1 MSSEPEFRFK
11 EKVARRQEMSNPKN
25 LLRDIMWSQRWL
37 LLLGI
42 VLILVDRAALLMV
55 PASIKYLFDDGIVN
69 NDIGQLFLLA
79 GLIGGSVVVRAATS
93 YALACLLGIEG
104 HRRTAEL
111 RLQLQ
116 KHTFYLPMRFFDRVT
131 SGALATRIMDDT
143 RGVPYL
149 VGKGFATLAGG
160 AITVVSILVFLVW
173 IDPGMTLFVG
183 VPLAGFTWLSMM
195 MSRRVR
201 SAFQERHKLRAEVV
215 GRLTEGLGGIRVVK
229 GFGAIEMESKIF
241 HAHMKKIL
249 ASMAV
254 TIRVSSILTIGSM
267 AFTGLAGVLAVAYG
281 GQLVIQGEITTG
293 ELVSFFLLL
302 VMLAAPISQIT
313 KASIQFIDG
322 RAGLDRVA
330 ELLSWPQEGDDPRR
344 VVTMPEIQG
353 HLVFEDVHFCYD
365 EDQRVL
371 KEISFEVQ
379 PGTVVA
385 LVGSSG
391 SGKSTVAALA
401 ASFRTPDKGR
411 VLVDGIDLRQ
421 VKQASYRQ
429 QIGLV
434 LQDDFM
440 FDGTIRENIRFG
452 RRFAS
457 DSEVQQAAEQSLVTE
472 FSDHLPDRLDT
483 VIGERGVKLSTGQ
496 RQRVAIAR
504 AMLTVPRILIL
515 DEPTSNLDTQ
525 SEAIV
530 QKSLAKLFADRT
542 TLVIAHRLSTIQ
554 RADVILVMENGRIV
568 ERGKHDALMARG
580 GRYHR
585 LYSVQARI

>member
-1 MSSEPEFRFK
+1 MRK
-11 EKVARRQEMSNPKN
+11 ATRRQEVPSPKN
-25 LLRDIMWSQRWL
+25 ILWDIMRSRWRVF
-37 LLLGI
+37 LLGI
-42 VLILVDRAALLMV
+42 VLILVERAAILV
-55 PASIKYLFDDGIVN
+55 FPASTKYIFDGVIANEDMGL
-69 NDIGQLFLLA
+69 LFLLV
-79 GLIGGSVVVRAATS
+79 GLIGGSMILRATTS
-93 YALACLLGIEG
+93 YALTVLLGIGG
-104 HRRTAEL
+104 HRSMTEL
-111 RLQLQ
+111 RLRLQ
-116 KHTFYLPMRFFDRVT
+116 KHVFDLPIQFFDRIK
-131 SGALATRIMDDT
+131 SGEIASRVMNDT
-143 RGVPYL
+143 DGVPHL
-149 VGKGFATLAGG
+149 VGKGLVQFASGV
-160 AITVVSILVFLVW
+160 IIVVAILVFLVR
-173 IDPGMTLFVG
+173 IDPVMTLLAN
-183 VPLAGFTWLSMM
+183 VPLAGFAWISVMA
-195 MSRRVR
+195 SARVR
-201 SAFQERHKLRAEVV
+201 SSFRDRRKTHAEVV
-215 GRLTEGLGGIRVVK
+215 GRLTEGMGGIRTVK
-229 GFGAIEMESKIF
+229 GFGATEVEIKTF
-241 HAHMKKIL
+241 HVGVMKIL
-249 ASMAV
+249 ASM
-254 TIRVSSILTIGSM
+254 TTTLRLSSILTIGGTFCM
-267 AFTGLAGVLAVAYG
+267 GLAGILSLVYG
-281 GQLVIQGEITTG
+281 GRLVVYGQITTG
-293 ELVSFFLLL
+293 ELVSFTVFLA
-302 VMLAAPISQIT
+302 MLATPILQIT
-313 KASIQFIDG
+313 NASIQFADG
-322 RAGLDRVA
+322 WAGLDRVA
-330 ELLSWPQEGDDPRR
+330 KLLLWTKEGDDPRR

-353 HLVFEDVHFCYD
+353 HLMFEDVHFGY
-365 EDQRVL
+365 EGDQRVL
-371 KEISFEVQ
+371 KEVSFEAQ

-421 VKQASYRQ
+421 VKQESYRQ
-429 QIGLV
+429 QLGLV
-434 LQDDFM
+434 LQDDFV

-457 DSEVQQAAEQSLVTE
+457 DSEVRQVAKQSFVTM
-472 FSDHLPDRLDT
+472 FSDRLPDRLDT

>member
-1 MSSEPEFRFK
+1 
-11 EKVARRQEMSNPKN
+11 
-25 LLRDIMWSQRWL
+25 
-37 LLLGI
+37 
-42 VLILVDRAALLMV
+42 MV
-55 PASIKYLFDDGIVN
+55 PASIKYLFDDVIVN
-69 NDIGQLFLLA
+69 KDIGQLFLLA
-79 GLIGGSVVVRAATS
+79 GLIGSSVVLRAATS
-93 YALACLLGIEG
+93 YALVHLLGIGALRKMTEM
-104 HRRTAEL
+104 

-116 KHTFYLPMRFFDRVT
+116 KHIFHLPMRFFDQVK
-131 SGALATRIMDDT
+131 SGAIATQIIEDT
-143 RGVPYL
+143 NGISYMIGTGL
-149 VGKGFATLAGG
+149 VQFTGG
-160 AITVVSILVFLVW
+160 AITVVSILVFLFW

-183 VPLAGFTWLSMM
+183 VPFAGFVWLSMRL
-195 MSRRVR
+195 SKRVR
-201 SAFQERHKLRAEVV
+201 SDVRERRKLQAEVV

-229 GFGAIEMESKIF
+229 GFGATEMESRVF
-241 HAHMKKIL
+241 QANMMRFL
-249 ASMAV
+249 AKMATV
-254 TIRVSSILTIGSM
+254 TRVSNILGIGSM
-267 AFTGLAGVLAVAYG
+267 VFTGLAGVLVLAYG
-281 GQLVIQGEITTG
+281 GQLVVHGQITTG
-293 ELVSFFLLL
+293 ELVSFSLLL
-302 VMLAAPISQIT
+302 MMLARPISQIT
-313 KASIQFIDG
+313 KASIQFVDG

-353 HLVFEDVHFCYD
+353 RLVFEDVHFCY
-365 EDQRVL
+365 EGDQRIL
-371 KEISFEVQ
+371 KEVSFEAQ

-385 LVGSSG
+385 LVGGSG

-429 QIGLV
+429 QLGLV

-452 RRFAS
+452 RRCAS

-472 FSDHLPDRLDT
+472 FSDRLPDRLDT

-568 ERGKHDALMARG
+568 ERGKHDALMAQG

>member
-1 MSSEPEFRFK
+1 MR
-11 EKVARRQEMSNPKN
+11 KVARRQEMSSPKKI
-25 LLRDIMWSQRWL
+25 LWDIMRSRWWL
-37 LLLGI
+37 FLLGI
-42 VLILVDRAALLMV
+42 PLVLVDRGALLV
-55 PASIKYLFDDGIVN
+55 LPVSIKYIFDGVIANKDS
-69 NDIGQLFLLA
+69 GQIFLLA
-79 GLIGGSVVVRAATS
+79 GLIGGSMILRATTS
-93 YALACLLGIEG
+93 YALTVLFGISG
-104 HRRTAEL
+104 QRSMTEL

-116 KHTFYLPMRFFDRVT
+116 KHIFDLPIHLFDRIKSGEIASQVMNDT
-131 SGALATRIMDDT
+131 SGVRYM
-143 RGVPYL
+143 
-149 VGKGFATLAGG
+149 VGMSLLQFASG
-160 AITVVSILVFLVW
+160 AIAVVTIFVFLVR
-173 IDPGMTLFVG
+173 IDPIMTLLAS
-183 VPLAGFTWLSMM
+183 VPLVGFAWVST
-195 MSRRVR
+195 RVSPRLR
-201 SAFQERHKLRAEVV
+201 SGFQDYRKGHAEVI
-215 GRLTEGLGGIRVVK
+215 GRLTQGLGGIRTIK
-229 GFGAIEMESKIF
+229 GFNATEMERRAFQVSV
-241 HAHMKKIL
+241 MKIL
-249 ASMAV
+249 ASMGK
-254 TIRVSSILTIGSM
+254 TLRLSSILTISGT
-267 AFTGLAGVLAVAYG
+267 FCTGLAGVLILVYG
-281 GQLVIQGEITTG
+281 GQLVVYGQITTG
-293 ELVSFFLLL
+293 ELVSFTVFLA
-302 VMLAAPISQIT
+302 MLATPISQLT
-313 KASIQFIDG
+313 NASTQFIDG
-322 RAGLDRVA
+322 WAGLDRVA
-330 ELLSWPQEGDDPRR
+330 KLLLWTKEGDDPRR

-353 HLVFEDVHFCYD
+353 HLMFEDVHFGY
-365 EDQRVL
+365 EGDQRVL

-457 DSEVQQAAEQSLVTE
+457 DSEVQQAAEQSLVTM
-472 FSDHLPDRLDT
+472 FSDRLPDRLDT